1 MCDDDKDYKTV
12 IISELEAVSK
22 KETIE
27 KNVFKVRAYQ
37 KVIGQI
43 KLLEKVES
51 WKDLDKVNGI
61 GIKIKE
67 KITEI
72 FETGR
77 LNSAERARNKHNL
90 EIYDTLMK
98 IHGVGATKAKELVEV
113 YYIKSIDDLKEKLKE
128 NPKLLNN
135 KQKSG
140 LKYYEDINLK
150 IPRKE
155 MKEHDE
161 FIQNSLK
168 DLDKDIDIAVV
179 GSYRRNVKQSG
190 DIDVLVTIK
199 RDTNIRERTEL
210 MNNIIK
216 KLTDMN
222 YIKATLAN
230 GDKKYMGIVK
240 LKRKRYARRMDILI
254 TSQEEYPFAMLY
266 FTGSQEL
273 NILLRKDAI
282 EQGFRLN
289 EYSLIDSNGN
299 KILLKSEEEIFNK
312 LGYKYIEPSLRTK
325 EKEINNF
332 KF

>member
-1 MCDDDKDYKTV
+1 MCENYKS
-12 IISELEAVSK
+12 IIINELETVSK

-27 KNVFKVRAYQ
+27 KNIFKVRAYQ

-43 KLLEKVES
+43 KLLDKIES
-51 WKDLDKVNGI
+51 WKDLENVNGI
-61 GIKIKE
+61 GVKIKE

-72 FETGR
+72 FETGK
-77 LNSAERARNKHNL
+77 LNLAEKARSKHNL
-90 EIYDTLMK
+90 EIYDIFMK
-98 IHGVGATKAKELVEV
+98 IHGVGATKAKELVESHG
-113 YYIKSIDDLKEKLKE
+113 INSIENLKEKLKE

-135 KQKSG
+135 KQKCG
-140 LKYYEDINLK
+140 LKYYEDINIK

-161 FIQNSLK
+161 FIQNTLK
-168 DLDKDIDIAVV
+168 DMDKDIDISVV
-179 GSYRRNVKQSG
+179 GSYRRKVKQSG
-190 DIDVLVTIK
+190 DIDVLITIRRETTIK
-199 RDTNIRERTEL
+199 ERSEL

-216 KLTDMN
+216 KLTEIN
-222 YIKATLAN
+222 YIKSTLAN

-273 NILLRKDAI
+273 NILLRKDAL
-282 EQGFRLN
+282 ERGFRLN
-289 EYSLIDSNGN
+289 EYSLLDSNEN

-312 LGYKYIEPSLRTK
+312 LGYKYIEPEIRKK
-325 EKEINNF
+325 EKEINRF
-332 KF
+332 KL